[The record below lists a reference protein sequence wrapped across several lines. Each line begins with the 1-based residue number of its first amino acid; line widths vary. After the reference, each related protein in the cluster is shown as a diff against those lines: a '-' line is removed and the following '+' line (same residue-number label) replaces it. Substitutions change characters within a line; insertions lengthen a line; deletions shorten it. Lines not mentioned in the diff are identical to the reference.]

1 VASIEISEERGVRY
15 LHFGS
20 PWVQG
25 AMRIARPW
33 SLELEYTREMMMALL
48 VHPGEEWPASVLQ
61 IGLGCGSITKFLHR
75 YRAAAKLTVVEIE
88 PQVVAAARQ
97 FFKLP
102 EESAR
107 LRIDIGDGHDYL
119 AAQGRSFDFIAVDG
133 FDDKGRSGM
142 LDTVPF
148 YLNARRRLSRR
159 GIMAVNLLD
168 RRRGVAPSVARIK
181 EAFDDR
187 VVVLPPCEAGNTVAL
202 AAAGDAN
209 AESFD
214 DLRASAEA
222 LKAKTGLNLLPTVA
236 RLIEAHPRAHQLK
249 L

>member
-1 VASIEISEERGVRY
+1 MRY

-33 SLELEYTREMMMALL
+33 SLELEYTREMMMALVL
-48 VHPGEEWPASVLQ
+48 RPGPQWPASVLQ
-61 IGLGCGSITKFLHR
+61 IGLGSASITKFLYR
-75 YRAAAKLTVVEIE
+75 YRPGAKVTVVEIE

-102 EESAR
+102 EDSGR
-107 LRIDIGDGHDYL
+107 LRIEIGDGHDYMV
-119 AAQGRSFDFIAVDG
+119 ACDRKFDFIALDG
-133 FDDKGRSGM
+133 FDDRGRSGM

-148 YLNARRRLSRR
+148 YLNCRQRLTRHAM
-159 GIMAVNLLD
+159 MAVNLLD
-168 RRRGVAPSVARIK
+168 RRRGVAPSVDRLR

-187 VVVLPPCEAGNTVAL
+187 VLVLPPCEAGNTVAL
-202 AAAGDAN
+202 AATGDAIG
-209 AESFD
+209 ESFD
-214 DLRASAEA
+214 DLRAAAQA
-222 LKAKTGLNLLPTVA
+222 LKAATGLNLLPALA
-236 RLIEAHPRAHQLK
+236 RFIETRGGVDLK